1 VNACVYWGLEQVD
14 LRPDESRS
22 IMMRVDPR
30 LLAHYD
36 VNAALWHITTGTYQV
51 GLGKAAD
58 NLVLKAETSLTGRY
72 FGE

>member
-1 VNACVYWGLEQVD
+1 MRLLGFERVK
-14 LRPDESRS
+14 LRPNESRS
-22 IMMRVDPR
+22 ITMRVDPR
-30 LLAHYD
+30 LLAYYD

-72 FGE
+72 FGK